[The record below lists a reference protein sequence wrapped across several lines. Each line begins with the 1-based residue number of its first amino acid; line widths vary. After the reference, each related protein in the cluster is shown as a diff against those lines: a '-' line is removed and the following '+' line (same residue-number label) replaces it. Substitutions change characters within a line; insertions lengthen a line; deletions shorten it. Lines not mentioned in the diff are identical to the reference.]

1 MKIKV
6 LMENT
11 AADEKFFCGHGLSVY
26 IETVD
31 HKILMDAGPDRR
43 FAFNAYKMGVDLA
56 GVDTVVLSH
65 GHYDHSGG
73 LIQFLGLNDS
83 AVIYAASGYERPH
96 YNENGGYIG
105 VDPAIIGNPR
115 IKVLDGD
122 LKIDDS
128 VLITRFGGGNLA
140 EPINTCGMTE
150 GEVEPSGKV
159 ATYPECFEHEHYL
172 LVNDGGKKVLFTGCS
187 HKGIVNITEWAKE
200 LEPDAIFGGFH
211 LMGVKEEDYEILD
224 RIAGELLLS
233 GIDYYTG
240 HCTGQ
245 AQYDHMKKIMKDRLH
260 YAAAGCEIV
269 I

>member
-26 IETVD
+26 IETAD

-43 FAFNAYKMGVDLA
+43 FAFNAYRMGVSLA
-56 GVDTVVLSH
+56 DIDIVVLSH

-73 LIQFLGLNDS
+73 LIQFLELNDS
-83 AVIYAASGYERPH
+83 AMIYAASGYDRPH
-96 YNENGGYIG
+96 YNENGAYIG
-105 VDPAIIGNPR
+105 VDPAIIDNPR

-122 LKIDDS
+122 LQIDDS

-150 GEVEPSGKV
+150 GEMEATGRVV
-159 ATYPECFEHEHYL
+159 TYPECFEHEHYL
-172 LVNDGGKKVLFTGCS
+172 LVSDGGKKVLFTGCS

-200 LEPDAIFGGFH
+200 LEPDAVFGGFH
-211 LMGVKEEDYEILD
+211 LMGVKEEDFGILD
-224 RIAGELLLS
+224 RIAGELLL
-233 GIDYYTG
+233 GGMDYYTG

-245 AQYDHMKKIMKDRLH
+245 AQYEHMKEIMKDRLN